1 MLKAIGFEDKQ
12 IFFNLYVPNGENY
25 QQIDVLVVCKI
36 GIIVFEV
43 KDYQGL
49 ISGGIDDKYWRAIY
63 SWHNFYEMYNP
74 ITQNSNH
81 IECLKKYFKELNFIN
96 VVVFFGKCNL
106 KYTKFLSKTCCVIY
120 GNYLQDCIKYLYFH
134 NKKNNSTIKKEY
146 SDFLNKF
153 MENGNNEETKKA
165 PLQSGKELKQRGR
178 CAFMIMRV
186 SAKSQYPKMEKPLIV
201 FLFLFVLFRF
211 FFNNL
216 IQLLHIVPTGSKGS
230 RIG

>member
-1 MLKAIGFEDKQ
+1 MLYVIFGCILVLIFLLYCDVLKHKKKKAYYNKYKYCTPSEIRLIEMLKEIGFEERQ
-12 IFFNLYVPNGENY
+12 IFYNLYVPNSENY

-81 IECLKKYFKELNFIN
+81 IECLRKYLKELNFIN
-96 VVVFFGKCNL
+96 VVVFFGSCEL

-153 MENGNNEETKKA
+153 MENGNNEDIRK
-165 PLQSGKELKQRGR
+165 QHNDNVLKIKIR
-178 CAFMIMRV
+178 
-186 SAKSQYPKMEKPLIV
+186 
-201 FLFLFVLFRF
+201 
-211 FFNNL
+211 NNEW
-216 IQLLHIVPTGSKGS
+216 
-230 RIG
+230 